1 MTVSFL
7 ILLASQ
13 CISQCL
19 YMLEHGKLNGE
30 ETDVWRLVDKSFA
43 VAKLGVIVNSSINC
57 LLYCITGSIFRM
69 EIKKLFKRLKSCVFS
84 SCCPRKNSSS
94 LNLSSSDVVIIG
106 DQTQQSRGEESSANR
121 GKRWWK
127 NRNNRRIWSF
137 PA

>member
-1 MTVSFL
+1 MLIAMTVSFL

-30 ETDVWRLVDKSFA
+30 ETYVWRLVDKSFA

-69 EIKKLFKRLKSCVFS
+69 EIKKLFKKLKSCLF

-121 GKRWWK
+121 GKR
-127 NRNNRRIWSF
+127 
-137 PA
+137 